1 MDSISFAEI
10 RMPTF
15 CLFSV
20 HQHKAF
26 VDYSR
31 EKGVDYFLEKPP
43 NPDQISKVV
52 QRILMD
58 ADAATPR

>member
-1 MDSISFAEI
+1 
-10 RMPTF
+10 MPTF